1 MIDNKLIDVHA
12 HFYTAKSGRR
22 DWRTVNEARIT
33 AGDQMGIT
41 AHVASILGTWG
52 GSSPT
57 YFPSPDDVSHGNG
70 SMLELTKAYPG
81 HVFAYCVVNPNYADH
96 AMAELAKRL
105 DEGMIGVKLAASRRA
120 NDRLLDPIAAYAAE
134 RDVPILQHVWQH
146 RRREWP
152 GQEASDAVELV
163 ELALRHPEAKFL
175 LAHIG
180 GGGDWSHSL
189 RAVREVANVW
199 VDLSGSGVD
208 GGLLEA
214 VLEAVGPTRTV
225 WGCDVTMGTGLAK
238 LRYLESLGL
247 PSSDVFRIKSG
258 NAMDLFPAGVFDQ

>member
-1 MIDNKLIDVHA
+1 MSTARLIDVHA
-12 HFYTAKSGRR
+12 HFYTDASGRG
-22 DWRTVNEARIT
+22 DWRMVNEARMA

-52 GSSPT
+52 ARSPT
-57 YFPSPDDVSHGNG
+57 YFPSPDDVSHGNEA
-70 SMLELTKAYPG
+70 MLELTKAYSG
-81 HVFAYCVVNPNYADH
+81 RVFGYCVVNPNYPDH
-96 AMAELAKRL
+96 ALAELAKRL

-120 NDRLLDPIAAYAAE
+120 NDALLDPVTAYAQE
-134 RDVPILQHVWQH
+134 RGVPILHHVWQH
-146 RRREWP
+146 RRHEWL

-163 ELALRHPEAKFL
+163 ELAMRYPEAKFL

-189 RAVREVANVW
+189 RAVRDVANVW

-208 GGLLEA
+208 GGMLEA

-225 WGCDVTMGTGLAK
+225 WGCDVTMGTGWAK

-247 PSSDVFRIKSG
+247 PSSDVARIKSG
-258 NAMDLFPAGVFDQ
+258 NAINLFPAGVFDQ